1 MIKEREIDTGDFAR
15 GNPSSFLIAFA
26 FWESDQRE
34 RLGNEMLFNERAE
47 LILQQLQLQ
56 STVKVNELGELLKVS
71 VDTVRRDLRAME
83 QQGLIKC
90 VRGGACLPD
99 SLASLSNFTGREV
112 IHSDLKRELA
122 HKALAYIQPGDIVAL
137 NSGTTNTLLAQEL
150 LGYGQAITVVTN
162 NFAAVNILMKN
173 QNIRLIAIGG
183 MVDALEQST
192 CGTECE
198 QAFAQYYPDIAF
210 LSINAVNYQDGY
222 TDFRMD
228 EIGIIQLLA
237 RTSRKVIA
245 VMDSS
250 KLGKR
255 SKRKVLDTEQ
265 VDILLMDSHVSADT
279 REKYAK
285 KGIIIE

>member
-1 MIKEREIDTGDFAR
+1 M
-15 GNPSSFLIAFA
+15 
-26 FWESDQRE
+26 
-34 RLGNEMLFNERAE
+34 MLYNERAE

-56 STVKVNELGELLKVS
+56 STVKVTELGELLGVS

-122 HKALAYIQPGDIVAL
+122 RKALSYIQPGDIVAL

-150 LGYGQAITVVTN
+150 VGYSQQITVVTN

-183 MVDALEQST
+183 TVNALEQST

-210 LSINAVNYQDGY
+210 LSINAVNYRDGY
-222 TDFRMD
+222 TDFRFHEM
-228 EIGIIQLLA
+228 GVLRLLA
-237 RTSRKVIA
+237 KRAKQVIA

-250 KLGKR
+250 KLDKR
-255 SKRKVLDTEQ
+255 SKKKVLSAEEIDLLVMDDQ
-265 VDILLMDSHVSADT
+265 VSEET
-279 REKYAK
+279 KKKYREK
-285 KGIIIE
+285 GILII

>member
-1 MIKEREIDTGDFAR
+1 
-15 GNPSSFLIAFA
+15 
-26 FWESDQRE
+26 
-34 RLGNEMLFNERAE
+34 MLYNERAA
-47 LILQQLQLQ
+47 LILQQVQLQ
-56 STVKVNELGELLKVS
+56 STVKVAELGELLGVS

-99 SLASLSNFTGREV
+99 SLASLSPFTGREV
-112 IHSDLKRELA
+112 IHSDLKREAAL
-122 HKALAYIQPGDIVAL
+122 KALKIIQPGDIVAL
-137 NSGTTNTLLAQEL
+137 NSGTTNTVLAQEL
-150 LGYGQAITVVTN
+150 AGYSQKITVVTN
-162 NFAAVNILMKN
+162 NLAAVNILMKN

-183 MVDALEQST
+183 TVDALEQST

-210 LSINAVNYQDGY
+210 LSINAVNYKDGY

-237 RTSRKVIA
+237 RLSRKVVA

-255 SKRKVLDTEQ
+255 SKRKALEADQ
-265 VDILLMDSHVSADT
+265 VDILLMDSKVSSDIK
-279 REKYAK
+279 EKYAA
-285 KGIIIE
+285 KGIVIE

>member
-1 MIKEREIDTGDFAR
+1 MEIHYA
-15 GNPSSFLIAFA
+15 SAQHFA

-34 RLGNEMLFNERAE
+34 RPGNEMLFNERAE

-150 LGYGQAITVVTN
+150 LGYSHKITVVTN
-162 NFAAVNILMKN
+162 NFAAVTLLMKN
-173 QNIRLIAIGG
+173 QNIRLVAIGG
-183 MVDALEQST
+183 TVDALEQST

-210 LSINAVNYQDGY
+210 LSINAFNYRDGY